1 MSSSCVPC
9 STTLAPFPSVFSKM
23 QILSAFRIVDKR
35 CAMTMVVRFFV
46 PRVKPKTEEVLELN
60 NPSSAAC
67 TSFSDSLSSALVA
80 SSSSRTSGFPI
91 IARAMA
97 MRCFCP
103 PLTNPPP
110 TPTSASY
117 PPSISEMNS
126 CAFATLAASVTS
138 ARVAEPTPPLPDAM
152 FACTDP
158 LNSVGSCSTSPIFE
172 RNQSGSNNLISTP
185 SNSTAPEEA
194 GFSEA
199 TTVTDAS
206 SFVFPSVVLEAGAT
220 LPVSFFPFAA
230 VVSFAAFS
238 AFATAILSFNSSGLT
253 GS

>member
-103 PLTNPPP
+103 PLTNPPQP
-110 TPTSASY
+110 LLRHRTRRPSAK
-117 PPSISEMNS
+117 
-126 CAFATLAASVTS
+126 
-138 ARVAEPTPPLPDAM
+138 
-152 FACTDP
+152 
-158 LNSVGSCSTSPIFE
+158 
-172 RNQSGSNNLISTP
+172 
-185 SNSTAPEEA
+185 
-194 GFSEA
+194 
-199 TTVTDAS
+199 
-206 SFVFPSVVLEAGAT
+206 
-220 LPVSFFPFAA
+220 
-230 VVSFAAFS
+230 
-238 AFATAILSFNSSGLT
+238 
-253 GS
+253 